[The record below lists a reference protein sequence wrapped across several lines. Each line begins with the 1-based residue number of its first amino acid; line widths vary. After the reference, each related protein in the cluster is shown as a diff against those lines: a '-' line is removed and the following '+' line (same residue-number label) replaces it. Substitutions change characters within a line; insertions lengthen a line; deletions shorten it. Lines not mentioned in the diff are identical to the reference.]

1 MRSEVIV
8 WSRTLPG
15 MGDGAEGI
23 LARSVAMRIRHTAA
37 LLGWLLLCGC
47 QSAGGGQTR
56 REYQQ
61 TLDSGTNACRH
72 NPAYCADMAVPAGV
86 RATAQAGASVAGALR
101 AMDATAETRLRELLT
116 SCATEADLD
125 VNLRM
130 FDGKTP
136 TAKQCQ
142 EQVGTDAAGQ
152 PITRAMQL
160 GQEKHA
166 VALRCVQARLSV
178 ERPGGFSLEQRYGYD
193 MKKGT
198 LRLITRAQVE
208 AWLRSGQA
216 GQLLGTLVPDVVIHL
231 GDPLMAEAVFDFKFP
246 CPVSNPASWRRYPRS
261 HPYWGKTQGQMYEQA
276 LGVQPWRIVP
286 ILGAAP

>member
-1 MRSEVIV
+1 
-8 WSRTLPG
+8 
-15 MGDGAEGI
+15 
-23 LARSVAMRIRHTAA
+23 MRIHHTAA
-37 LLGWLLLCGC
+37 LLAGLLLSGC

-86 RATAQAGASVAGALR
+86 RATAQAGASVAGALQV
-101 AMDATAETRLRELLT
+101 MDAAAEARLREIMKE
-116 SCATEADLD
+116 CATQADWD

-130 FDGKTP
+130 LGGKTP
-136 TAKQCQ
+136 TEEQCQ
-142 EQVGTDAAGQ
+142 EQVGTDASGE
-152 PITRAMQL
+152 PITRAMRW

-193 MKKGT
+193 MEKGA
-198 LRLITRAQVE
+198 LRLITRAQAEV
-208 AWLRSGQA
+208 WLRSGQA

-231 GDPLMAEAVFDFKFP
+231 GDPLKAEAVFDFKFP
-246 CPVSNPASWRRYPRS
+246 CPISNPARWRRYPRS
-261 HPYWGKTQGQMYEQA
+261 HPYAGKLQGQMYQQA
-276 LGVQPWRIVP
+276 LGTRPWLVVP
-286 ILGAAP
+286 ILGATQ